1 MTNSKNFTKA
11 QVKKAID
18 ESDYTYQ
25 GVADYLALHVS
36 KDGRCSDDTAKKY
49 IEKYGLESYLR
60 DKTTETTRKA
70 LKTIRTAIERGDTK
84 TSKWWVE
91 RILREKFGNE
101 IVVHNENKE
110 PLNINFENFTLED
123 LLKNPNAETAGYD
136 KSE

>member
-1 MTNSKNFTKA
+1 MAKDFTKA

-25 GVADYLALHVS
+25 GVADYLALHVA
-36 KDGRCSDDTAKKY
+36 KNGRCSLDTAKTY
-49 IEKYGLESYLR
+49 IEKHGLESYLR

-91 RILREKFGNE
+91 RILREKFGND
-101 IVVHNENKE
+101 IVVHNDSKE